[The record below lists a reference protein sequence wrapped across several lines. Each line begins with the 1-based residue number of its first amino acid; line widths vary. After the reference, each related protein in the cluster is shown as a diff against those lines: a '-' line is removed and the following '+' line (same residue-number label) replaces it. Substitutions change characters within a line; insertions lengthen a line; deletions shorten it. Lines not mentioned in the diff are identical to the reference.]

1 MKHSPSSSGDFGLF
15 LSSVG
20 LLDWWN
26 LSDSADW
33 KLNFGS
39 WVLWLPPTDSLFTR
53 RHKELWFF
61 FFFLTHFMACL
72 VAAAQLFAD
81 GEFCWD
87 VEFVVGLKVMSE
99 LQKPEHAQCRLSALA
114 PGLITSL
121 SVINDNQTLDE
132 MTSSHKKQVDKFS
145 LGNKI
150 QTFSLS
156 WKWSVSSLGGLLF
169 CRGAAAVGRTYFLCW
184 HDEPG
189 NSIITELWII

>member
-1 MKHSPSSSGDFGLF
+1 
-15 LSSVG
+15 
-20 LLDWWN
+20 
-26 LSDSADW
+26 
-33 KLNFGS
+33 
-39 WVLWLPPTDSLFTR
+39 
-53 RHKELWFF
+53 
-61 FFFLTHFMACL
+61 MACL

-156 WKWSVSSLGGLLF
+156 
-169 CRGAAAVGRTYFLCW
+169 
-184 HDEPG
+184 
-189 NSIITELWII
+189 

>member
-1 MKHSPSSSGDFGLF
+1 
-15 LSSVG
+15 
-20 LLDWWN
+20 
-26 LSDSADW
+26 
-33 KLNFGS
+33 
-39 WVLWLPPTDSLFTR
+39 
-53 RHKELWFF
+53 
-61 FFFLTHFMACL
+61 MACL

-121 SVINDNQTLDE
+121 SVINDNQTLDG

-156 WKWSVSSLGGLLF
+156 
-169 CRGAAAVGRTYFLCW
+169 
-184 HDEPG
+184 
-189 NSIITELWII
+189 